1 MLAQK
6 RLEHERMRQV
16 QRHQFE
22 EQMRKLEQEHAKE
35 ERELLGVPLGMH
47 HIAVSAPTTPPRVPS
62 VVHSEHGQQPSGR
75 TLDSAVAQ
83 ERFNAQLLASAQIAS
98 QTAILPHALQAIVD
112 KEAKRKSVTYA
123 PTTNDFARSTNA
135 SPVFQGAQGYAGAKS
150 MPASRRGSPGVR
162 DPDEIVH
169 GLSGLSIHERESPVS
184 ASIPPK
190 PILRQ
195 TKSNGR
201 NTGVEYPSYNAALL
215 DDELN
220 QDINGKLLAVYR
232 ASSCTPLKRV
242 HHFPASAAMKF
253 FPVDSEE
260 GPKHDAFKVGFQ
272 GVTSAS
278 IL

>member
-1 MLAQK
+1 
-6 RLEHERMRQV
+6 
-16 QRHQFE
+16 
-22 EQMRKLEQEHAKE
+22 MRKLEQEHAKE

-62 VVHSEHGQQPSGR
+62 VVHGEHGQQSSGR

-98 QTAILPHALQAIVD
+98 QTAILPQALQAMVD

-123 PTTNDFARSTNA
+123 PTANDFARSTNA

-150 MPASRRGSPGVR
+150 MPASRRGSPGAR
-162 DPDEIVH
+162 DPDELVH
-169 GLSGLSIHERESPVS
+169 GLSGMSIHDRDGPAS
-184 ASIPPK
+184 AGIPPK

-201 NTGVEYPSYNAALL
+201 YSGAEYPGYNAALL

-220 QDINGKLLAVYR
+220 QDINGKPPAMH
-232 ASSCTPLKRV
+232 ADSSWAPLMYAP
-242 HHFPASAAMKF
+242 HFPLSRHEVPPHRF
-253 FPVDSEE
+253 
-260 GPKHDAFKVGFQ
+260 
-272 GVTSAS
+272 
-278 IL
+278 

>member
-1 MLAQK
+1 
-6 RLEHERMRQV
+6 MRQL

-22 EQMRKLEQEHAKE
+22 EQMRKLEQEQAKE
-35 ERELLGVPLGMH
+35 ERELLGVPIGMH

-62 VVHSEHGQQPSGR
+62 VVHGEHGQQSSGR

-83 ERFNAQLLASAQIAS
+83 ERFNTHLLASAQIAS
-98 QTAILPHALQAIVD
+98 QTAILPQALQAMVD

-150 MPASRRGSPGVR
+150 MPASRRGSPGAR
-162 DPDEIVH
+162 DPDELVH
-169 GLSGLSIHERESPVS
+169 GLSGLSIHDRDGPAS
-184 ASIPPK
+184 AGVPK

-201 NTGVEYPSYNAALL
+201 YSGAEYPGYNAALL

-220 QDINGKLLAVYR
+220 QDINGQLLATY
-232 ASSCTPLKRV
+232 ADSLPTSLICA
-242 HHFPASAAMKF
+242 HHFQP
-253 FPVDSEE
+253 P
-260 GPKHDAFKVGFQ
+260 
-272 GVTSAS
+272 
-278 IL
+278 

>member
-1 MLAQK
+1 
-6 RLEHERMRQV
+6 MRQL

-35 ERELLGVPLGMH
+35 ERELLVVPLGMH

-62 VVHSEHGQQPSGR
+62 VVHSEHGQQPSSR
-75 TLDSAVAQ
+75 TLDSAIAQ

-98 QTAILPHALQAIVD
+98 QTTILPQALQAMVD

-123 PTTNDFARSTNA
+123 PTANDFTRSTNA

-150 MPASRRGSPGVR
+150 MPASRRGSPGAR
-162 DPDEIVH
+162 DPDEVVH
-169 GLSGLSIHERESPVS
+169 GLSNLSIHERDSPVS
-184 ASIPPK
+184 AGIPPK

-201 NTGVEYPSYNAALL
+201 YSGAEFPGFNAALL

-220 QDINGKLLAVYR
+220 QDINGELI
-232 ASSCTPLKRV
+232 V
-242 HHFPASAAMKF
+242 HHI
-253 FPVDSEE
+253 D
-260 GPKHDAFKVGFQ
+260 
-272 GVTSAS
+272 
-278 IL
+278 L

>member
-1 MLAQK
+1 
-6 RLEHERMRQV
+6 MRQL

-22 EQMRKLEQEHAKE
+22 EQMRQLEQEHAKE

-83 ERFNAQLLASAQIAS
+83 ETFNAQLLASAQIAS
-98 QTAILPHALQAIVD
+98 QTTILPQALQAMVD

-123 PTTNDFARSTNA
+123 PTTNDLARSTNA
-135 SPVFQGAQGYAGAKS
+135 SPVFQGTQGYAGAKS
-150 MPASRRGSPGVR
+150 MPASRRGSPGAR
-162 DPDEIVH
+162 DPDELVH
-169 GLSGLSIHERESPVS
+169 GLSGLSIHEREGPVS
-184 ASIPPK
+184 ASIHPK

-201 NTGVEYPSYNAALL
+201 YSGAEYPSYNAALL

-220 QDINGKLLAVYR
+220 QDINGKLLGVHV
-232 ASSCTPLKRV
+232 ASSRTALKFV
-242 HHFPASAAMKF
+242 HHFPAPAAMKF
-253 FPVDSEE
+253 LPADSEE
-260 GPKHDAFKVGFQ
+260 GPKPDAFKVGFQ
-272 GVTSAS
+272 AVTSAK